1 LAKTESPALW
11 QSRSKDQLFLVL
23 PSVSLAPGPGPTI
36 HCFTEVPDRNSFK
49 GSASASIVALYRDAA
64 ATQPNV
70 TQGVLE
76 AIGAELRQ
84 RRPETEDPAP
94 EHLAAYVYAL
104 LSTPAYQARFEEEL
118 EGKVVRVPLTAEPT
132 LWEAAVAL
140 GSELIRLHTF
150 GERFPDARTRSPRTQ
165 PSWDSGVTTLPDD
178 HAEITYD
185 EDRQQLRIGDGAVS
199 HVPVEVWDYTVS
211 GYPVVRRWLEHR
223 TKRGRGR
230 PTSEL
235 DDIRPTACNDSWN
248 DELLDLLRALTASCE
263 LRPEQDELLAR
274 ICDGPLIAG
283 SSLPEPS
290 EKERTVPPTERPK
303 VQSDQLSADL

>member
-1 LAKTESPALW
+1 
-11 QSRSKDQLFLVL
+11 
-23 PSVSLAPGPGPTI
+23 
-36 HCFTEVPDRNSFK
+36 
-49 GSASASIVALYRDAA
+49 
-64 ATQPNV
+64 
-70 TQGVLE
+70 
-76 AIGAELRQ
+76 
-84 RRPETEDPAP
+84 
-94 EHLAAYVYAL
+94 LAAYVYAL

-235 DDIRPTACNDSWN
+235 DDIRPTAWNDSWN